1 MKVKTPLV
9 YIVIFMI
16 LSRVYVLLL
25 IQFLSHYPETLS
37 QIQNDSIHHYYGGLV
52 SLAAGLFLKTGLF
65 KNILVFGGIGVIL
78 EEGMIILEQIGLIQQ
93 HMYLSLIDY
102 TIFAGIIISLLLY
115 IKTKESRLPLT

>member
-1 MKVKTPLV
+1 MKIKTPHV
-9 YIVIFMI
+9 YTVIFMI

-25 IQFLSHYPETLS
+25 IQILSHYPEALS
-37 QIQNDSIHHYYGGLV
+37 QVQNDSIHHYYGGVV
-52 SLAAGLFLKTGLF
+52 SLAVGLFLKRGLI

-78 EEGMIILEQIGLIQQ
+78 EEGMIILGQIGLIQQ

-115 IKTKESRLPLT
+115 IKTKESRATLS